1 MSVYNYF
8 TPLKNRTKIVQ
19 PKQTGAIL
27 MSKVTPK
34 QKLDLMLTG
43 IFFLFIYLYV
53 WLHIRPELIY
63 FNLGVNIEPV
73 FFRTGVLFLR
83 QHLIYP
89 GGPAEYLTALLSQ
102 GFLYSS
108 LGAAI
113 ITFTVLLLLLAAK
126 CLVKRTSKTLP
137 TLLYYLPVLA
147 VLILCC
153 CYENPLIIT
162 VPLLLTLWFS
172 IIFIDIASKNT
183 AVRLAEFIV
192 MFAVLYYL
200 SGGVSILF
208 ALLVTAYASVV
219 ERRFL
224 LSISY
229 LLAWAITVHIVGVTL
244 FKQLLDEA
252 LLALTPFSWRYRSPN
267 YYATP
272 QVLVV
277 LFTLYLYY
285 PLLLVLSLAA
295 KKPCGP
301 KGRKLIYQS
310 VFRIVVLAALCFS
323 SVYLPSFR
331 RKKSLCTLVYFY
343 RNQQWKQLLEYAR
356 TIPVNHSSKM
366 HSYLINRALYDTG
379 ELLDQMYSYS
389 LPRPGSIMFTSTRAS
404 EIRQNLLTCDLFLK
418 LGYVNLA
425 ENKAYAV
432 LEELKES
439 PMAMENLVNIYLVK
453 GETENARMALNVL
466 KKDLL
471 YRKRAQHLLKLI
483 EEDRISSIEEISEI
497 RLVKST
503 IDCFVSLNKTHRLL
517 LNLLESNPGNRR
529 ALEYLTADYLITG
542 KLKEAVDNI
551 GRFRDAGYT
560 QLPRHLQEAILISE
574 DIFKE
579 KPDRKGYSIT
589 PETRRRFNEFK
600 LILNSA
606 DKATAKQKLS
616 PGFGDT
622 YYFHY
627 YFPKF
632 RYLYIPRHR

>member
-1 MSVYNYF
+1 
-8 TPLKNRTKIVQ
+8 
-19 PKQTGAIL
+19 

-34 QKLDLMLTG
+34 QKFDLMLTG
-43 IFFLFIYLYV
+43 TFFLFIYLYV
-53 WLHIRPELIY
+53 WLRIRPEVLY

-83 QHLIYP
+83 QHLLYP

-102 GFLYSS
+102 GFLCSS

-113 ITFTVLLLLLAAK
+113 ITFTALLLLLAAK
-126 CLVKRTSKTLP
+126 CLAKRASKTLP
-137 TLLYYLPVLA
+137 TLLFYLPVLA

-162 VPLLLTLWFS
+162 VPLLLALWFS
-172 IIFIDIASKNT
+172 IIFIDISSKNT
-183 AVRLAEFIV
+183 AVRLTAFIV

-208 ALLVTAYASVV
+208 ALLVTAYASVI

-224 LSISY
+224 LSVSY

-244 FKQLLDEA
+244 FQQPLNEA
-252 LLALTPFSWRYRSPN
+252 LLALTPFSCRYRSPN
-267 YYATP
+267 YGVTP

-285 PLLLVLSLAA
+285 PLLVVLSLAA
-295 KKPCGP
+295 NKPCGP
-301 KGRKLIYQS
+301 KGRKLKYQS
-310 VFRIVVLAALCFS
+310 GLKIVVLAALCFL
-323 SVYLPSFR
+323 SVYFPSFR
-331 RKKSLCTLVYFY
+331 RKKSICTLVYFY

-356 TIPVNHSSKM
+356 TIPANHCSKM

-379 ELLDQMYSYS
+379 ELLDQMYSYC
-389 LPRPGSIMFTSTRAS
+389 PPWPGSIMFTSTGS
-404 EIRQNLLTCDLFLK
+404 NTIRQNLLTCDLYFK

-432 LEELKES
+432 LEELNES

-453 GETENARMALNVL
+453 GETENARMMLNVL
-466 KKDLL
+466 SKDLL
-471 YRKRAQHLLKLI
+471 YHKRSQHLLKLI
-483 EEDRISSIEEISEI
+483 EEDRISSIEEISKI

-503 IDCFVSLNKTHRLL
+503 IDCFASQNKTRKFL

-529 ALEYLTADYLITG
+529 AIEYLTAEHLIRG
-542 KLKEAVDNI
+542 DLKSAVDNV

-574 DIFKE
+574 EINKE
-579 KPDRKGYSIT
+579 KPDIKGYSIT
-589 PETRRRFNEFK
+589 PETKHRFNKFK
-600 LILNSA
+600 LILNSE
-606 DKATAKQKLS
+606 DKATAKQKLL
-616 PGFGDT
+616 PHFGDT
-622 YYFHY
+622 YYYHY

-632 RYLYIPRHR
+632 RHLVIPRSRYKK